1 MFLVELSTEWRNRE
15 IAPTEVMSEKTVARR
30 LENTYNKLDFCRFV
44 SGRLGRQ
51 NG

>member
-1 MFLVELSTEWRNRE
+1 MEMSKGSRNRE

-30 LENTYNKLDFCRFV
+30 LENTYNEPDFCRFV